1 MSNIKVVTIGN
12 VPQKKTKKR
21 QNNQDLDYLKN
32 IIRKQNPSE
41 PKKPKQDLNKILS
54 KNEEIEKLLSKRNF
68 TKKRNI
74 EEKPTMEMEKP
85 TMEMEK
91 PTMILEKPKMVM
103 EKPKM
108 VMEKPK
114 MVMEKPKK
122 QEGTNIAP
130 FTFTVN
136 KKVENKV
143 VNQKVKNNKPKL
155 PKSITNLKPAT
166 KKDLNKFFKKL
177 SKKKKTI
184 SSDIVAPKLKKS
196 TKKSNKKSLQKKP
209 LKKKT
214 LQKKNIISSDHSLVN
229 PFTKVIQKAIKKNS
243 NKLDK
248 DIDKL
253 SRTQLIN
260 KLVKLELISKNTNAP
275 LNILKDI
282 YKIYKITDNIS
293 IKK

>member
-85 TMEMEK
+85 TM
-91 PTMILEKPKMVM
+91 IL
-103 EKPKM
+103 
-108 VMEKPK
+108 EKPK

>member
-12 VPQKKTKKR
+12 VSQKKTKKR

-32 IIRKQNPSE
+32 IIRKQNPTE
-41 PKKPKQDLNKILS
+41 PKKTQQDLNKILS
-54 KNEEIEKLLSKRNF
+54 KNEEIEKLLSKRNL

-74 EEKPTMEMEKP
+74 EEKPTMVMEKP
-85 TMEMEK
+85 T
-91 PTMILEKPKMVM
+91 
-103 EKPKM
+103 
-108 VMEKPK
+108 

-122 QEGTNIAP
+122 QEGTNISP

-136 KKVENKV
+136 KKVE
-143 VNQKVKNNKPKL
+143 KVKSNKPKL
-155 PKSITNLKPAT
+155 PKSIINLKPAT
-166 KKDLNKFFKKL
+166 KKDLNNFFKKL

-184 SSDIVAPKLKKS
+184 SSGIVAPKLKKS

-253 SRTQLIN
+253 SKTQLIN

-275 LNILKDI
+275 LNVLKDI

>member
-12 VPQKKTKKR
+12 VPQKKTKKKDR
-21 QNNQDLDYLKN
+21 NHNLDYLKN

-41 PKKPKQDLNKILS
+41 PKKPQQDLNKILS

-74 EEKPTMEMEKP
+74 EEKPAMEINKPTMEINKPTMEINKPTMEINKP

-91 PTMILEKPKMVM
+91 PKIILEKPKIILAKPTM
-103 EKPKM
+103 E
-108 VMEKPK
+108 
-114 MVMEKPKK
+114 MEKPKK

-143 VNQKVKNNKPKL
+143 VNRKVKNNKPKL

-196 TKKSNKKSLQKKP
+196 TKKSN
-209 LKKKT
+209 
-214 LQKKNIISSDHSLVN
+214 
-229 PFTKVIQKAIKKNS
+229 
-243 NKLDK
+243 
-248 DIDKL
+248 
-253 SRTQLIN
+253 
-260 KLVKLELISKNTNAP
+260 
-275 LNILKDI
+275 
-282 YKIYKITDNIS
+282 
-293 IKK
+293 

>member
-12 VPQKKTKKR
+12 VSQKKTKKR

-32 IIRKQNPSE
+32 IIRKQNPTE
-41 PKKPKQDLNKILS
+41 PKKTQQDLNKILS
-54 KNEEIEKLLSKRNF
+54 KNEEIEKLLSKRNL

-74 EEKPTMEMEKP
+74 EEKPTMVMEKP
-85 TMEMEK
+85 TMVMEK
-91 PTMILEKPKMVM
+91 PT
-103 EKPKM
+103 
-108 VMEKPK
+108 

-122 QEGTNIAP
+122 QEGTNISP

-136 KKVENKV
+136 KKVE
-143 VNQKVKNNKPKL
+143 KVKSNKPKL
-155 PKSITNLKPAT
+155 PKSIINLKPAT
-166 KKDLNKFFKKL
+166 KKDLNNFFKKL

-184 SSDIVAPKLKKS
+184 SSGIVAPKLKKS

-253 SRTQLIN
+253 SQNQLIN

-275 LNILKDI
+275 LNVLKDI

>member
-12 VPQKKTKKR
+12 VPQKKTKKKQR
-21 QNNQDLDYLKN
+21 NQDFDYLKN
-32 IIRKQNPSE
+32 IIRKQNPTE
-41 PKKPKQDLNKILS
+41 TKKQKQDLNKILS

-74 EEKPTMEMEKP
+74 EEKPTMVMEKP
-85 TMEMEK
+85 T
-91 PTMILEKPKMVM
+91 
-103 EKPKM
+103 
-108 VMEKPK
+108 

-122 QEGTNIAP
+122 QEGTNISP

-136 KKVENKV
+136 KKVE
-143 VNQKVKNNKPKL
+143 KVKSNKPKL
-155 PKSITNLKPAT
+155 PKSIINLKPAT
-166 KKDLNKFFKKL
+166 KKDLNNFFKKH

-184 SSDIVAPKLKKS
+184 SSGIVAPKLKKS

-253 SRTQLIN
+253 SQNQLIN

-275 LNILKDI
+275 LNVLKDI

-293 IKK
+293 VKK

>member
-21 QNNQDLDYLKN
+21 QNNHDLDYLKN

-41 PKKPKQDLNKILS
+41 PKKPQQDLNKILS

-74 EEKPTMEMEKP
+74 EEKPTIE
-85 TMEMEK
+85 
-91 PTMILEKPKMVM
+91 I
-103 EKPKM
+103 
-108 VMEKPK
+108 
-114 MVMEKPKK
+114 EKPKK
-122 QEGTNIAP
+122 QEGNNISP
-130 FTFTVN
+130 FTFVVN
-136 KKVENKV
+136 NKV
-143 VNQKVKNNKPKL
+143 LNQKVKNNKPKL
-155 PKSITNLKPAT
+155 PKSITNLKPLT
-166 KKDLNKFFKKL
+166 KKDLNNFFKKL

-184 SSDIVAPKLKKS
+184 SSGIVAPKLKKS

-229 PFTKVIQKAIKKNS
+229 PFTKVIQKAIKKNN

-253 SRTQLIN
+253 SRNQLIN

-275 LNILKDI
+275 LNVLKDI
-282 YKIYKITDNIS
+282 YKIYKITDNINV
-293 IKK
+293 KK

>member
-21 QNNQDLDYLKN
+21 QNNHDLDYLKN

-41 PKKPKQDLNKILS
+41 PKKPQQDLNKILS

-74 EEKPTMEMEKP
+74 EEKPTME
-85 TMEMEK
+85 
-91 PTMILEKPKMVM
+91 I
-103 EKPKM
+103 
-108 VMEKPK
+108 
-114 MVMEKPKK
+114 EKPKK
-122 QEGTNIAP
+122 QEGNNIAP
-130 FTFTVN
+130 FTFAVN
-136 KKVENKV
+136 NKV

-166 KKDLNKFFKKL
+166 KKDLNKFFKKI

-184 SSDIVAPKLKKS
+184 SSDIVAPKLKNS

-282 YKIYKITDNIS
+282 YKIYKITDNINV
-293 IKK
+293 KK

>member
-12 VPQKKTKKR
+12 VPQKKTKKKQR
-21 QNNQDLDYLKN
+21 NQDFDYLKN
-32 IIRKQNPSE
+32 IIRKQNPTE
-41 PKKPKQDLNKILS
+41 TKKQKQDLNKILS

-74 EEKPTMEMEKP
+74 EEKPTMVMEKP
-85 TMEMEK
+85 T
-91 PTMILEKPKMVM
+91 
-103 EKPKM
+103 
-108 VMEKPK
+108 

-122 QEGTNIAP
+122 QEGTNISP
-130 FTFTVN
+130 FTFTNNKNVEK
-136 KKVENKV
+136 KKVE
-143 VNQKVKNNKPKL
+143 KVKNNKPKL

-166 KKDLNKFFKKL
+166 KKDLNNFFKKH

-184 SSDIVAPKLKKS
+184 SSGIVAPKLKKS

-253 SRTQLIN
+253 SQNQLIN

-275 LNILKDI
+275 LNVLKDI

-293 IKK
+293 VKK

>member
-21 QNNQDLDYLKN
+21 QNNHDLDYLKN

-41 PKKPKQDLNKILS
+41 PKKPQQDLNKILS

-74 EEKPTMEMEKP
+74 EEKPTIEIEKPKTILKKP
-85 TMEMEK
+85 TMK
-91 PTMILEKPKMVM
+91 I
-103 EKPKM
+103 
-108 VMEKPK
+108 
-114 MVMEKPKK
+114 EKPKK
-122 QEGTNIAP
+122 QEGNNIAP
-130 FTFTVN
+130 FTFAVN
-136 KKVENKV
+136 NKV
-143 VNQKVKNNKPKL
+143 LNQKVKNNKPKL
-155 PKSITNLKPAT
+155 PKSITNLKPLT
-166 KKDLNKFFKKL
+166 KKDLNNFFKKL

-184 SSDIVAPKLKKS
+184 SSGIVAPKLKKS

-229 PFTKVIQKAIKKNS
+229 PFTKVIQKAIKKNN

-253 SRTQLIN
+253 SRNQLIN

-275 LNILKDI
+275 LNVLKDI
-282 YKIYKITDNIS
+282 YKIYKITDNINV
-293 IKK
+293 KK

>member
-12 VPQKKTKKR
+12 VPQKKTKKKDR
-21 QNNQDLDYLKN
+21 NHNLDYLKN

-41 PKKPKQDLNKILS
+41 PKKPQQDLNKILS

-74 EEKPTMEMEKP
+74 EEKPTIE
-85 TMEMEK
+85 
-91 PTMILEKPKMVM
+91 I
-103 EKPKM
+103 
-108 VMEKPK
+108 
-114 MVMEKPKK
+114 EKPKK
-122 QEGTNIAP
+122 QEGNNISP
-130 FTFTVN
+130 FTFVVN
-136 KKVENKV
+136 NKV
-143 VNQKVKNNKPKL
+143 LNQKVKNNKPKL
-155 PKSITNLKPAT
+155 PKSITNLKPLT
-166 KKDLNKFFKKL
+166 KKDLNNFFKKL

-184 SSDIVAPKLKKS
+184 SSGIVAPKLKKS

-229 PFTKVIQKAIKKNS
+229 PFTKVIQKAIKKNN

-253 SRTQLIN
+253 SRNQLIN

-275 LNILKDI
+275 LNVLKDI
-282 YKIYKITDNIS
+282 YKIYKITDNINV
-293 IKK
+293 KK

>member
-12 VPQKKTKKR
+12 VSQKKTKKR

-32 IIRKQNPSE
+32 IIRKQNPTE
-41 PKKPKQDLNKILS
+41 PKKTQQDLNKILS
-54 KNEEIEKLLSKRNF
+54 KNEEIEKLLSKRNL

-74 EEKPTMEMEKP
+74 EEKPTMVMEKP
-85 TMEMEK
+85 TMVMEK
-91 PTMILEKPKMVM
+91 PTMVMEKPTMVM
-103 EKPKM
+103 EKPT
-108 VMEKPK
+108 

-122 QEGTNIAP
+122 QEGTNISP

-136 KKVENKV
+136 KKVE
-143 VNQKVKNNKPKL
+143 KVKSNKPKL
-155 PKSITNLKPAT
+155 PKSIINLKPAT
-166 KKDLNKFFKKL
+166 KKDLNNFFKKL

-184 SSDIVAPKLKKS
+184 SSGIVAPKLKKS

-253 SRTQLIN
+253 SKTQLIN

-275 LNILKDI
+275 LNVLKDI